1 MPTIFLQMLW
11 SLPFPYFTKAYFLWV
26 DTFHVTPTSQNHLHL
41 SAVKWIT
48 TSQYRRNHI
57 ISTEKKL
64 QRLQTEIMK
73 ISSLVF
79 ACVTE
84 IMKISSLVF
93 ACVLRTLVFRIE
105 QKWNACHIRC
115 NKTGSNLY
123 SRIWHPIYILQ
134 QDIMFLQNHFEKW
147 SNHWDVIRMTI

>member
-1 MPTIFLQMLW
+1 MLIQTTELMPTIFLQMLW

-48 TSQYRRNHI
+48 TSQYKRNHI

-64 QRLQTEIMK
+64 QRLQ
-73 ISSLVF
+73 
-79 ACVTE
+79 TE

-123 SRIWHPIYILQ
+123 SIIWHPIYILK